1 MNYIIMMR
9 GGETWREMKMKP
21 PTNTSVFVEEQAGGQ
36 RKHIETLS
44 NQSRNAALY
53 APFALPGER
62 TAGDKIVPQVGS
74 QRLRGG

>member
-1 MNYIIMMR
+1 
-9 GGETWREMKMKP
+9 MKMKP
-21 PTNTSVFVEEQAGGQ
+21 TDSMCLMKDTPDSANIRIFKQIWEY
-36 RKHIETLS
+36 
-44 NQSRNAALY
+44 NAAIY